1 MKSIIY
7 IFISLLTLINT
18 ANAGVIIGGTRVI
31 YNEGNKDVSI
41 SVENPDKIP
50 YLIQSWIDN
59 IDEKKQSDFSITPPL
74 FRLNS
79 DRTNALRIF
88 LTENKL
94 PNDRESLF
102 WLNIKTIP
110 ATERTENSLQ
120 IAFKTQMKL
129 IYRPKALKDVNFI
142 EEQKKLVW
150 SKSGNK
156 ITVKNPTPYF
166 MNFQS
171 ISFNGTK
178 ANDVS
183 YAAPFSSATFEV
195 NNSNTNG
202 TIKWEVINDYGA
214 AQKHSKRKYKT
225 IK

>member
-1 MKSIIY
+1 MKFIIY
-7 IFISLLTLINT
+7 IFISVFTLLNT
-18 ANAGVIIGGTRVI
+18 AYAGVIIGGTRVI

-59 IDEKKQSDFSITPPL
+59 IDEKKQSDFAITPPL
-74 FRLNS
+74 FRLNP
-79 DRTNALRIF
+79 DNTNALRIF

-94 PNDRESLF
+94 SNDRESLF

-129 IYRPKALKDVNFI
+129 IYRPKSLKNVDFI

-150 SKSGNK
+150 SKSGNN
-156 ITVKNPTPYF
+156 IIVKNPTPYF

-183 YAAPFSSATFEV
+183 YVAPFASASFDV
-195 NNSNTNG
+195 NNPNSNG
-202 TIKWEVINDYGA
+202 IIKWEVINDYGSA
-214 AQKHSKRKYKT
+214 PETLEKK
-225 IK
+225 I

>member
-1 MKSIIY
+1 MKHIVY
-7 IFISLLTLINT
+7 FFISLLIVINT
-18 ANAGVIIGGTRVI
+18 AHAGVIIGGTRVI

-50 YLIQSWIDN
+50 YLIQSWIDG
-59 IDEKKQSDFSITPPL
+59 IDEKKQSDFTITPPL
-74 FRLNS
+74 FRLNA
-79 DRTNALRIF
+79 DKTNALRIF

-94 PNDRESLF
+94 PKDRESLF

-129 IYRPKALKDVNFI
+129 IYRPTSIKDVNFV
-142 EEQKKLVW
+142 EEQKKLIW

-156 ITVKNPTPYF
+156 IIVKNPTPYY

-171 ISFNGTK
+171 ITFNGKK
-178 ANDVS
+178 AIDIS
-183 YAAPFSSATFEV
+183 YAAPFSTASFEINDIA
-195 NNSNTNG
+195 NNG
-202 TIKWEVINDYGA
+202 IIKWEVINDYGA
-214 AQKHSKRKYKT
+214 ASDASE
-225 IK
+225 IKI

>member
-1 MKSIIY
+1 MKYIISF
-7 IFISLLTLINT
+7 FISLFLITNI

-31 YNEGNKDVSI
+31 YHEGNKDVSI

-59 IDEKKQSDFSITPPL
+59 IDEKKQSDFTITPPL
-74 FRLNS
+74 FRLNA
-79 DRTNALRIF
+79 DKTNALRIF

-94 PNDRESLF
+94 PNDKESLF
-102 WLNIKTIP
+102 WLNVKTIP

-129 IYRPKALKDVNFI
+129 IYRPKSLKNVDFVK
-142 EEQKKLVW
+142 EQKQLIW

-171 ISFNGTK
+171 ITFNGKK

-183 YAAPFSSATFEV
+183 YAAPFSSSSFEI
-195 NNSNTNG
+195 NDSTNNG
-202 TIKWEVINDYGA
+202 TVTWEVINDYGA
-214 AQKHSKRKYKT
+214 ASEPSE
-225 IK
+225 IKI

>member
-1 MKSIIY
+1 MKRLACFFI
-7 IFISLLTLINT
+7 IFIFSVNS
-18 ANAGVIIGGTRVI
+18 ASAGVIIGGTRVI

-50 YLIQSWIDN
+50 YLIQSWVDN
-59 IDEKKQSDFSITPPL
+59 IDEKKQSDFTITPPL
-74 FRLNS
+74 FRLNA
-79 DRTNALRIF
+79 DKTNALRIF

-110 ATERTENSLQ
+110 ATEKTENSLQ

-129 IYRPKALKDVNFI
+129 IYRPSSIKNINFE

-150 SKSGNK
+150 SKIGNK
-156 ITVKNPTPYF
+156 ITVKNSTPYF

-171 ISFNGTK
+171 ITFNGK
-178 ANDVS
+178 KVNDVS
-183 YAAPFSSATFEV
+183 YAAPFSSTSFEINDTATH
-195 NNSNTNG
+195 G
-202 TIKWEVINDYGA
+202 TVKWEVINDYGSA
-214 AQKHSKRKYKT
+214 ADPSEQK
-225 IK
+225 I